1 MTIKRNSR
9 EDKGRPLEYQA
20 WDSPLVVI
28 LLPLTII
35 TLLVWGLAALFL

>member
-28 LLPLTII
+28 LLPLAILMLII
-35 TLLVWGLAALFL
+35 FGVAALIL